1 MVAAPAVR
9 SVAPRL
15 RDPCASVRPSGRRL
29 MVCVGSNFLRFAGW
43 KRVAFFGLGRV
54 WEVLYDVF
62 LRVLRGSR
70 FANPAP
76 SSPRYR
82 RLGILAC
89 PYGVQK
95 QSCWLSACER
105 SAFVPESAVC
115 NKRGSRRACRRYNH
129 PCRQPAQF
137 ALERTLPPLEGP
149 HAHHFV
155 FRRPRL
161 QTTTWVDLL
170 VKAEARA
177 AAAAAASAA
186 AETAAGAAGAAAA
199 GAAVAAMIRYASA

>member
-1 MVAAPAVR
+1 MLAFRTSALNFREPR
-9 SVAPRL
+9 TLSPRL
-15 RDPCASVRPSGRRL
+15 SQSL
-29 MVCVGSNFLRFAGW
+29 
-43 KRVAFFGLGRV
+43 GL
-54 WEVLYDVF
+54 
-62 LRVLRGSR
+62 
-70 FANPAP
+70 
-76 SSPRYR
+76 
-82 RLGILAC
+82 LAC

-129 PCRQPAQF
+129 HCRQPAQV
-137 ALERTLPPLEGP
+137 ALERTLPPLESP

-161 QTTTWVDLL
+161 QTTTWVDPLE
-170 VKAEARA
+170 KAEARA

-186 AETAAGAAGAAAA
+186 AETAAGAAGAAAVAAAA
-199 GAAVAAMIRYASA
+199 GATTRTSFFAAWTHNLVASNSAPLTRR